1 MRKHFFC
8 GLLVLTAPVF
18 AASLQS
24 MTQAQV
30 TDLLKQKT
38 MRTINLVTLNK
49 KLINNTMTIYFDE
62 NGHVTGQ
69 LIDNVTNNDPQIDK
83 GEWQVQANGA
93 FCITWQKW
101 NNHNPI
107 CMYPY
112 ELKNSILFINQ
123 TSNSFESMVLKTNIK
138 TGNHLQ
144 SYVT

>member
-1 MRKHFFC
+1 MRKYL
-8 GLLVLTAPVF
+8 LLVALIVSAQSY

-24 MTQAQV
+24 MTKEQV
-30 TDLLKQKT
+30 VNLLKQKT

-49 KLINNTMTIYFDE
+49 KLINNTMTIYFGE

-69 LIDNVTNNDPQIDK
+69 LINNVTNNDPQVDK
-83 GEWQVQANGA
+83 GEWKVEANGA
-93 FCITWQKW
+93 FCITWQNW
-101 NNHNPI
+101 NEHNPI

-123 TSNSFESMVLKTNIK
+123 ASNSFESMVLKTNIK
-138 TGNHLQ
+138 TGNQLQ